1 MGVLMQSKY
10 VKAVPDELRFCAAC
24 GYEGSP
30 NAGPSDDL
38 RFYGTELL
46 HPICRE
52 EMGFL
57 LTEFTKAGSVTED
70 DAADLLRRIQL

>member
-1 MGVLMQSKY
+1 MQSKK
-10 VKAVPDELRFCAAC
+10 VKAVPDELRYCAAC

-38 RFYGTELL
+38 RFYGEQLL

-52 EMGFL
+52 ELSYL
-57 LTEFTKAGSVTED
+57 LTEFKNNGTPTET
-70 DAADLLRRIQL
+70 ADVILKHLGITVPSK

>member
-1 MGVLMQSKY
+1 VQSKY
-10 VKAVPDELRFCAAC
+10 VKAVPDHLRHCAAC

-38 RFYGTELL
+38 RFYGAELL

-52 EMGFL
+52 EMEFL
-57 LTEFTKAGSVTED
+57 LAEFKKNGTPTTTADEILKQMGI
-70 DAADLLRRIQL
+70 AAKTA